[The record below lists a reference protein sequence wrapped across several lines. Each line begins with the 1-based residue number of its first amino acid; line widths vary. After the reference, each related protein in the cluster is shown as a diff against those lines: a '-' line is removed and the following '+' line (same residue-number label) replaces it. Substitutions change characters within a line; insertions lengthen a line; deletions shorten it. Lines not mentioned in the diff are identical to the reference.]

1 MPEERKC
8 LRCWETLTWRQTK
21 FCSRS
26 CKSLYNS
33 YKEDAK
39 ICPSCWKEFV
49 WRSYAKYC
57 SKECAVKYK
66 NSQNLWNKC
75 LNCWI
80 PILWTTA
87 KKFCSI
93 SCKCYYNHH
102 KVKTKICANCWT
114 EFRWNEKTKY
124 CCEECRLKWKRN
136 STERTSLEKY
146 WTSHPKQSDTV
157 KEKAIKSNLEKYWVE
172 YSRQRDDVKEKILNI
187 NMERYWVPYHCMTK
201 ECRDASTTISK
212 VNLWVEQ
219 FFISKWYNVLKEF
232 AINRYSYDFK
242 IWDTLIEINPYPFHN
257 ATRAPNVSWAKPKHP
272 SYHYDKLKL
281 ARDNGYRCIMVRD
294 WDDVEK
300 ITYLL
305 DDNKETLYARNC
317 ELKQINYEDC
327 HNFFEQYHLQWDT
340 KKDKNNIY
348 VWLYYNNELV
358 ECMSFGIPRYNKNYE
373 WEILRLCSHKNY
385 KIVWWANRIF
395 KKFLEITKANSVISY
410 CDMSKFDW
418 KVYESL
424 WFTLLKWN
432 KPSKHWYNI
441 WEEDSKKHITDNMLR
456 QYGYDKLFNENFWKG
471 TSNDEL
477 MKQRG
482 YVEIFDC
489 WQSTFVWQTEL
500 SYEIG

>member
-1 MPEERKC
+1 MPDEKRC
-8 LRCWETLTWRQTK
+8 LNCNEVLTWRQQR
-21 FCSRS
+21 FCCLS
-26 CKSLYNS
+26 CK
-33 YKEDAK
+33 
-39 ICPSCWKEFV
+39 
-49 WRSYAKYC
+49 
-57 SKECAVKYK
+57 
-66 NSQNLWNKC
+66 
-75 LNCWI
+75 
-80 PILWTTA
+80 T
-87 KKFCSI
+87 
-93 SCKCYYNHH
+93 YYNHN
-102 KVKTKICANCWT
+102 KLEEKNCVYCWAQFVWT
-114 EFRWNEKTKY
+114 HKTKY
-124 CCEECRLKWKRN
+124 CCYECKVAGKKE
-136 STERTSLEKY
+136 TAKQTSIEKY
-146 WTSHPKQSDTV
+146 WTEHPMQSEQV
-157 KEKAIKSNLEKYWVE
+157 KNTCIINNVKKYWVAFSWQREDVKNKIKETNVKKYWVE
-172 YSRQRDDVKEKILNI
+172 YAQQNKDISRKSIESMTKTCMEK
-187 NMERYWVPYHCMTK
+187 YWVPFPCLTDW
-201 ECRDASTTISK
+201 CINSSTMISK
-212 VNLWVEQ
+212 VNLK
-219 FFISKWYNVLKEF
+219 FADMLNSYGFSTSLEF
-232 AINRYSYDFK
+232 NIWGRSYDIK
-242 IWDTLIEINPYPFHN
+242 VWNTLIEINPFPFHN
-257 ATRAPNVSWAKPKHP
+257 STRTAINSWRRKPI
-272 SYHYDKLKL
+272 SNDYHYNKLKL
-281 ARDNGYRCIMVRD
+281 ARDNNYRCIMVRD

-348 VWLYYNNELV
+348 VWLYCNNELV
-358 ECMSFGIPRYNKNYE
+358 ECMSFCIPRYNKNYE

-395 KKFLEITKANSVISY
+395 KKFLEITKTNSVISY